1 MKDVPVWH
9 GSCIITMQAYRQQST
24 AIREVDKMTIEALE
38 LLVEISVIVT
48 AGIIGIGPIG
58 IGA

>member
-1 MKDVPVWH
+1 MNAVPVWH

-24 AIREVDKMTIEALE
+24 AIREVDKMTVAALE
-38 LLVEISVIVT
+38 LLVEISVIVM
-48 AGIIGIGPIG
+48 AGIIGFGPLV